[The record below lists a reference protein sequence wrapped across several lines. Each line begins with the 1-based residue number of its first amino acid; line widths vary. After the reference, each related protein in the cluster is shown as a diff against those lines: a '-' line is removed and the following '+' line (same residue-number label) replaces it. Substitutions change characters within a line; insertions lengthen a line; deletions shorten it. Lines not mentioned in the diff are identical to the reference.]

1 MGQVNRQSES
11 GPKQRENGVRP
22 SSGGQQLKAEKL
34 LISNDFSRKATAGEP
49 VANRHLGGG
58 RGAVVKP
65 SLLLFQWVTDHTKSR
80 WMLPGES
87 WASPIAAFL
96 AGAGRST
103 AWPDPG
109 AHCVCPRIP
118 RIGTE
123 GGAFA
128 VSAANACL
136 QRGGVRPNA
145 RTSRTGEASTRG
157 RGACRDRRRER
168 GRPSPAG
175 VSDARRACRPRPG
188 SRARHAPPRGGQAR
202 YSCPGLASASRS

>member
-1 MGQVNRQSES
+1 MPIPTRRYLRLVLNGFYNYYAVPTNFRALNSFYSHIMRYCSTASPFAISMGY
-11 GPKQRENGVRP
+11 GPHKIAV
-22 SSGGQQLKAEKL
+22 
-34 LISNDFSRKATAGEP
+34 D
-49 VANRHLGGG
+49 VAWKILG
-58 RGAVVKP
+58 
-65 SLLLFQWVTDHTKSR
+65 L
-80 WMLPGES
+80 
-87 WASPIAAFL
+87 PIAAFL